1 MARLRPHRGRRL
13 LRPARLDPGVR
24 PRLMLLGSNP
34 LIQVTPGLMIWTI
47 VCFLIALFVLK
58 RYAFGPIQKLVDE
71 PQQRIRPPLEE
82 ADEARDEARELLEEH
97 RKLMGQAR
105 SEAEEILSEAR
116 QVGKAMQQRAKEETE
131 VDRQRRLEETKR
143 QIEAETR
150 RALEA
155 IRSEVA
161 ELSLVAA
168 EKVARKSLDDKD
180 QRRLIDEAI
189 GELDFSVLER
199 ND

>member
-1 MARLRPHRGRRL
+1 
-13 LRPARLDPGVR
+13 
-24 PRLMLLGSNP
+24 MLLGSNP

-58 RYAFGPIQKLVDE
+58 RYAFGPIQKLVDDR
-71 PQQRIRPPLEE
+71 QQRIRRALEE

-97 RKLMGQAR
+97 RKLIGQAR

-116 QVGKAMQQRAKEETE
+116 QVGKAMQQRVKEETE